1 MKAQYSGMARPVLR
15 RDFRINI
22 GHTACSGSGS
32 SGFTLLEVMIAVAL
46 IAIALVTLIGAQAQ
60 SVSYATGSRFD
71 ATASLLAQWK
81 LTEIGL
87 QDFTRLIGE
96 EGNFGKEYPH
106 FSWKTEV
113 GDLTESETG
122 IKGSRGQLKT
132 VDLTILFD
140 LDATRTYTVRTI
152 LYKKPAETE

>member
-1 MKAQYSGMARPVLR
+1 MACPGGR
-15 RDFRINI
+15 
-22 GHTACSGSGS
+22 AA
-32 SGFTLLEVMIAVAL
+32 GFTLLEVMIAVAL

-87 QDFTRLIGE
+87 QDVARLTGE

-122 IKGSRGQLKT
+122 IKGSRGLLKT
-132 VDLTILFD
+132 VDLTILTD
-140 LDATRTYTVRTI
+140 QDATRTYTVRTI
-152 LYKKPAETE
+152 LYKKPAEAE